1 MHTWQDL
8 EIEFRSLSK
17 NLLGSRVDIQ
27 WGAAGIHCRLTG
39 MRPSTDFDHFNL
51 LAAIAGRQIRG
62 HSFAKPLEDVVCAA
76 ADFDAWALGL
86 KNLSPSFK
94 FGMIAEQ
101 MTTDGESGGFIYT
114 GSVADPADSSA
125 NLCLRLGVSM
135 ENIAHDRMMAIAQ
148 MSGASLHIDKAR
160 GAAEGSNPDW
170 TTVAREAVHAL
181 EAVARNVCDEPS
193 ATLGECITT
202 LDRQGRLHPALAKCL
217 KGIWGFTNQS
227 PGVRH
232 GSDQLPS
239 ISQAEARFT
248 LTTCEAGM
256 QLLLG
261 ESVSNGCHL

>member
-1 MHTWQDL
+1 MHTWPDL

-17 NLLGSRVDIQ
+17 SLLGSRIDIQ
-27 WGAAGIHCRLTG
+27 WGAAGIHCHLTG
-39 MRPSTDFDHFNL
+39 LRPTTDFDRFNL
-51 LAAIAGRQIRG
+51 LAAIAGRKIRG
-62 HSFAKPLEDVVCAA
+62 HPLAKPLEDVDRVA

-86 KNLSPSFK
+86 KNLSSSFK

-101 MTTDGESGGFIYT
+101 MTAGGESVGFIYT

-125 NLCLRLGVSM
+125 NLCLRLGASM
-135 ENIAHDRMMAIAQ
+135 EDIAHDRMTVIVQ
-148 MSGASLHIDKAR
+148 MSGASLHIGKAR
-160 GAAEGSNPDW
+160 GAAEASNPDW

-217 KGIWGFTNQS
+217 RGMWGFTNQS

-239 ISQAEARFT
+239 ISEAEARFT

-256 QLLLG
+256 PLLLC
-261 ESVSNGCHL
+261 ESIGNDRHL